1 MGKSTYLER
10 KEAGVCAR
18 CGTRDER
25 VSAGRVY
32 CAKCVESQKE
42 GKTRS
47 REYRKSRK
55 RCVRCGEKDERTQNG
70 FTECGVC
77 AEKEKNSPARIAS
90 KERYNEAQKK
100 LRRERREA
108 GVCTKCGMARDMEGY
123 LMCSVCLAKQ
133 REYLRGYVHGGAV
146 YK

>member
-18 CGTRDER
+18 CGTRDAR
-25 VSAGRVY
+25 VAAGRVY
-32 CAKCVESQKE
+32 CVKCVSIQKDA
-42 GKTRS
+42 KARN
-47 REYRKSRK
+47 REYMKSQN
-55 RCVRCGEKDERTQNG
+55 RCVQCGGRDERTQNG

-77 AEKEKNSPARIAS
+77 AEKEKNNPKRITN
-90 KERYNEAQKK
+90 KERYKEAQKK

-108 GVCTKCGMARDMEGY
+108 GVCTECGRERDMEGY
-123 LMCSVCLAKQ
+123 LMCSKCKEKQ
-133 REYLRGYVHGGAV
+133 REYLRGYVYGGAV